1 MGVASQ
7 GGGHNVIEFQACQ
20 GTSTTLTDTH
30 DLVDGHSYVVLLKVI
45 QSTSAVEFWSM
56 KVML

>member
-1 MGVASQ
+1 MGVANQ
-7 GGGHNVIEFQACQ
+7 GGGDNVIEFQACQ

-45 QSTSAVEFWSM
+45 QSTPAMDF
-56 KVML
+56 